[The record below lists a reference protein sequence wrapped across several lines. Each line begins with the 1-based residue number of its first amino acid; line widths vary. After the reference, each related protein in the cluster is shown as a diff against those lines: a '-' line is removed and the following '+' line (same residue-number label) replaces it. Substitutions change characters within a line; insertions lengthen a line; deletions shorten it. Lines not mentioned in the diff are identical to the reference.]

1 MTSGGVYRDSAFPR
15 DGDLLTRSDCVRVC
29 IHWSVRSHLLLTG
42 TSKGVY
48 AMPFQVDEVIGA
60 GSVQQLVC
68 QFIKLPCQAEEIKD
82 IRKTVI
88 VDNCLVSFDKVIID
102 GRLRKDIMFKNAK
115 KGFPLPG
122 TVQACVGVTATV
134 SGPIIDVDV
143 DIAFNALVPVPG
155 ALPGDK
161 CVVLQAFVEGEKE
174 EAADIDAHGA
184 FSTLIDK
191 SIIFLCVKVVR
202 DVVTNGLVSTAA
214 EQLAPLCP
222 VRPSMGFFP
231 GGNGLIPSA
240 RPGLIPGTFVGPTL
254 IFPGVLNPGIPSLI
268 PLQNNVVSTQGSIV
282 QIAGPGVLATPA
294 AGVPGA
300 STGGFAG
307 TL

>member
-1 MTSGGVYRDSAFPR
+1 
-15 DGDLLTRSDCVRVC
+15 
-29 IHWSVRSHLLLTG
+29 
-42 TSKGVY
+42 
-48 AMPFQVDEVIGA
+48 MPFQVDQVIGS
-60 GSVQQLVC
+60 GSVQQLIC
-68 QFIKLPCQAEEIKD
+68 QFIKLPHQAEEIKD

-102 GRLRKDIMFKNAK
+102 GRLRKDIMFKHAK
-115 KGFPLPG
+115 KGFPIPG

-134 SGPIIDVDV
+134 SGPILDVDV

-202 DVVTNGLVSTAA
+202 DVVTNGLDTTVPPTVLG
-214 EQLAPLCP
+214 LAPGQIPPLCP
-222 VRPSMGFFP
+222 ARPSMGFFP
-231 GGNGLIPSA
+231 GGNGVIPPA
-240 RPGLIPGTFVGPTL
+240 RAGLIPGTFVGPTL
-254 IFPGVLNPGIPSLI
+254 IFPGVLNPGIPTLI

-282 QIAGPGVLATPA
+282 QVAGPGVLAAPQNGIPGA
-294 AGVPGA
+294 DIGGVPA
-300 STGGFAG
+300 TQ
-307 TL
+307 